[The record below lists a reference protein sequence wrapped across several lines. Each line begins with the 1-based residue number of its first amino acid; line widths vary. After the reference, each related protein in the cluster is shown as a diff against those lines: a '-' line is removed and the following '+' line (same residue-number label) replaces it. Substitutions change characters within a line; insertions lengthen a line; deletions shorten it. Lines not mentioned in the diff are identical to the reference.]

1 MSRPQLASSYRFFV
15 YWHFWIGILVSPILM
30 AVAGSGFIMLFRT
43 ELETDWYSETVVDRR
58 AADALRLAPGN
69 SDPKADL
76 FSERIHSGYF
86 QRLIAIAQ
94 RDLPPNIRIARIELA
109 QRQGWL
115 PAVLVAPIERPWPQ
129 RRIYVDVDANRTTGS
144 LPEKNVF
151 TTAITLHRTLFA
163 GWIGRMAVEFTA
175 SWLIVSMLM
184 GMRLGWQT
192 ARPARALSSAA
203 ALQPQAA
210 QSIPES
216 NAVAS
221 SRAQPWK
228 RFRNAHAWS
237 GMLIG
242 PIVIMIAWNG
252 LQFAELY
259 GTLYHGLAR
268 ATGQYD
274 YLLDRP
280 KSSPTTPSSSLSP
293 EPSAMALAGDLDLDS
308 VLQSAQ
314 THGMAWQ
321 RIAIQMPNLPEDG
334 YMIESGG
341 DLPPSM
347 TQTLYLDR
355 HTGGLLQR
363 FEMGDLGP
371 LAQWNKWSYPV
382 HVGSVGG
389 IWTQCLWG
397 AVVLVLASMPATASG
412 MMLAR
417 YRRGQRLRP
426 ERGAVGSW
434 RTLAFLVS
442 IALLLP
448 TVGLSMLAVGAA
460 WWLTEPMRRPQP
472 SRRNPSP

>member
-15 YWHFWIGILVSPILM
+15 YWHFWIGILISPILM

-43 ELETDWYSETVVDRR
+43 ELETRWYGETVVDRR
-58 AADALRLAPGN
+58 AKDALRSAPGN

-76 FSERIHSGYF
+76 FSERIQSGYF

-151 TTAITLHRTLFA
+151 TTAITLHRTMFA
-163 GWIGRMAVEFTA
+163 GWIGRIAIEFTA

-192 ARPARALSSAA
+192 VRTARARSSAA
-203 ALQPQAA
+203 ALQPEATP
-210 QSIPES
+210 STPES
-216 NAVAS
+216 NAAVS
-221 SRAQPWK
+221 GHVQPWK
-228 RFRNAHAWS
+228 RFRSAHLWS

-252 LQFAELY
+252 LQFAEVY

-280 KSSPTTPSSSLSP
+280 KSSPAPLSSSQSP
-293 EPSAMALAGDLDLDS
+293 EPSGIALAGDLDLDS

-321 RIAIQMPNLPEDG
+321 RIAIQMPNLPDDG

-355 HTGGLLQR
+355 RTGGLLQR

-371 LAQWNKWSYPV
+371 LAQWNKWSYPM

-397 AVVLVLASMPATASG
+397 AVVLLLASMPVTASG

-417 YRRGQRLRP
+417 FRRGQRLCP
-426 ERGAVGSW
+426 ERAPIGSW
-434 RTLAFLVS
+434 RTLAFVVS

-448 TVGLSMLAVGAA
+448 TVGLSMLAVGAGL
-460 WWLTEPMRRPQP
+460 WLTQPLRRPQ
-472 SRRNPSP
+472 RFGRNPSP